1 MQQIRTKMPK
11 DSKIDSASKTPLST
25 KISASLSKETL
36 EAMEDIKRGVS
47 EFIGEEYIASLVEKY
62 FQSKKAKSRDS
73 RDSKEERFIVKA
85 GFDPTAPDLHLGHTV
100 LLNKLATFQKYGGS
114 VKFLIGDFTATIG
127 DPSGKTQTR
136 KQLTKEE
143 VLQNAKT
150 YENQVFKILD
160 PKYTEVC
167 FNSKW
172 INELGIGGLV
182 NLTANFSVARMLE
195 RDDFTKRYQNN
206 LPISIIEFIYP
217 LLQGYDSVALKAD
230 IELGGND
237 QKFNLLVGR
246 ALQRAYGLPK
256 EQSILT
262 MPLLEGLDGVQK
274 MSKSLGNYIGVTQNP
289 NTMYAKIMSI
299 SDELSWRYYELLSAK
314 HIREIEDI
322 RHSVENGKLHPK
334 VAKEM
339 LALEITTRF
348 HSLELAKRAK
358 EEFDLVFANKEI
370 PHDIAKSTF
379 LIKDCENADL
389 SGIWICEILT
399 KSGLCPSSSQAR
411 REIKAG
417 ALKINKEKI
426 TDENLK
432 LNKGSH
438 IIQVGKRRFL
448 NAIIK

>member
-1 MQQIRTKMPK
+1 MQHTRTKMSK
-11 DSKIDSASKTPLST
+11 DSKIDFASKMPLPST
-25 KISASLSKETL
+25 LSKETL
-36 EAMEDIKRGVS
+36 EAMADIKRGVS

-62 FQSKKAKSRDS
+62 FQSKKAKCK
-73 RDSKEERFIVKA
+73 DSKEERFIVKA

-127 DPSGKTQTR
+127 DPSGK
-136 KQLTKEE
+136 KEE

-172 INELGIGGLV
+172 INDLGIGGLV
-182 NLTANFSVARMLE
+182 NLTAHFSVARMLE

-217 LLQGYDSVALKAD
+217 LLQGYDSVALQAD

-246 ALQRAYGLPK
+246 ALQRVYGLSK

-299 SDELSWRYYELLSAK
+299 SDELSWRYYELLSAR

-322 RHSVENGKLHPK
+322 KHSVKSGKLHPK

-339 LALEITTRF
+339 LALEITERF
-348 HSLELAKRAK
+348 HSLELAQRAK

-370 PHDIAKSTF
+370 PQDIAKSTF

-389 SGIWICEILT
+389 GGVWICEILI

-432 LNKGSH
+432 LGKGSH